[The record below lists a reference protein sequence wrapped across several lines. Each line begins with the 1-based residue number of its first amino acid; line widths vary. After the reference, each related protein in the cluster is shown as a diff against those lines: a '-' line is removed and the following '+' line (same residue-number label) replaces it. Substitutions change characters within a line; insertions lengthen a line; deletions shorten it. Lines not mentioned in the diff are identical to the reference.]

1 MLQSLDCSAF
11 LYLELKAKAT
21 NLTFNLLFEGHV
33 NEIKK
38 DEKTTYINCS
48 DEEQLAIVGYKWNK
62 LKYTLTW
69 LLIILSFGFL
79 RLIFHWKPEWML
91 FFTHTKCRLQVA
103 DSVLLTDLYNQKFVC
118 PIRTDENN
126 QEENDNSMKGE
137 SNIGKNLLIIPKNE
151 GKFDV
156 VDRVR
161 FIKYKK
167 HKYIW
172 FNDVGCFKQLKT
184 LNENFTCSYL
194 HEQHNGLNVQQQIQR
209 RRLFGINQIKVPVHS
224 ILKLLFLEV
233 LNPFYVFQVFSVS
246 LWFSDEYE
254 QYATVIVLMS
264 IASISISVYQLK
276 NNQKALRDTIQQS
289 GIVTLCQNG
298 NEYPTVDVEELV
310 PGDVIVLPSHG
321 CSMFCDA
328 VLLNGNCIVNEASLT
343 GESVPVTKTALP
355 KYANTQFDETL
366 HARHI
371 LYCGTKLI
379 QTRFYGD
386 EKVKA
391 VVIKTG
397 FMTQKGNLVRS
408 IMFPKPVDFKF
419 SEDASKFIMVLASI
433 AVCGFIYTVF
443 LMKKRGEDVGTIT
456 KRALDLITI
465 VVPPA
470 LPAAMTVGII
480 YAQSRLKRQNI
491 FCISPR
497 SINISGAINCVCFDK
512 TGTLTEEGLDVL
524 GVVPIK
530 EARYFYSF
538 LFIYYKCHKIQS
550 FHVDPL
556 DVKMFEATGWQL
568 EEPQINDSNKFDV
581 FTPTVVKS
589 CSPTVHDEH
598 QPQNKQMTEVGIIRQ
613 FTFSSTLQRMSV
625 VTRSVSAKR
634 FHLYVKGSPEMIH
647 SLCIPS
653 TVPDNFDEVLK
664 DYALKGYRV
673 IGLAHRVLSKINYTK
688 VQRIERTEIECQ
700 LTFLGMLVMENR
712 IKVATKPSIDTLLKA
727 NIRTIMITGDN
738 ILTALSVARQCSML
752 LEQESCVEVCAIK
765 QENEKGATLSL
776 YDPSYTND
784 FNTAKQQSLELTRGY
799 LPISHK
805 MKLSVSGKS
814 LELIRLHHPEIFHKL
829 LHQGVVFARMSP
841 EQKQLI
847 IENLQK
853 IGLYV
858 AMCGDGA
865 NDCGHTAGIS
875 LSEAEASIASPFT
888 SKTDDVSCVPSLI
901 KEGRAALVTS
911 FGMFKYMAIYSMCQ
925 FCTVLFLYT
934 LRSNLT
940 DWQFIYIDLFLITT
954 FAALFGRT
962 EAYEKLSKRPPP
974 LSLISAT
981 PIMSLLIHVILIVIF
996 QSIAYLITAVQ
1007 PWYLPHHPDPDAPD
1021 DDLASFDNFSIFSI
1035 SIFQYI
1041 GTAIIFSKAAP
1052 YRKSIFTNRLF
1063 LAALVVLTAS
1073 SIILVIYPPAQ
1084 VLSLFEMTI
1093 APSIKFRAMLLL
1105 LVTSNFIFIFIAEF
1119 FIIDFIL
1126 SKKLRIDE
1134 KNCWS
1139 SCSAKYEEIC
1149 DDHLLKSENTSPLAS
1164 PMTVLSPS
1172 SSDSPLV
1179 SSQSYDLKPTSEL
1192 TQVVISSDSALSP
1205 SLPSDPLDHF
1215 IQDEKL
1221 DAITFD
1227 DKKNQTICH
1236 MKSQASEFTRL

>member
-1 MLQSLDCSAF
+1 
-11 LYLELKAKAT
+11 
-21 NLTFNLLFEGHV
+21 
-33 NEIKK
+33 
-38 DEKTTYINCS
+38 
-48 DEEQLAIVGYKWNK
+48 
-62 LKYTLTW
+62 
-69 LLIILSFGFL
+69 
-79 RLIFHWKPEWML
+79 
-91 FFTHTKCRLQVA
+91 
-103 DSVLLTDLYNQKFVC
+103 
-118 PIRTDENN
+118 
-126 QEENDNSMKGE
+126 MKGE

-209 RRLFGINQIKVPVHS
+209 RRLFGINQIKVPIDS

-276 NNQKALRDTIQQS
+276 NVK
-289 GIVTLCQNG
+289 
-298 NEYPTVDVEELV
+298 YPTVDVEELV

-343 GESVPVTKTALP
+343 GVYRVRTGHGISGISWKKRLPIPGMEYHGIKRNKPESWKIMEFCESVPVTKTALP

-443 LMKKRGEDVGTIT
+443 LMKKRGEDVGLIT

-550 FHVDPL
+550 FHVGIYSISKL
-556 DVKMFEATGWQL
+556 NCLECLKATGWQL

-589 CSPTVHDEH
+589 CSPTVHDEQ
-598 QPQNKQMTEVGIIRQ
+598 QPQNKTTEVGIIRQ

-765 QENEKGATLSL
+765 QEHGKGVTLSL

-784 FNTAKQQSLELTRGY
+784 INTAKQQSLELTIGY

-865 NDCGHTAGIS
+865 NDCGALKAAHAGIS

-1007 PWYLPHHPDPDAPD
+1007 PWYVPHHPDPDATD

-1052 YRKSIFTNRLF
+1052 YRKSIFTNRLELF
-1063 LAALVVLTAS
+1063 PLTIQQHNKRLLFRTNLIFIIR
-1073 SIILVIYPPAQ
+1073 SIFPNFNWYIFISTPLLFIL
-1084 VLSLFEMTI
+1084 L
-1093 APSIKFRAMLLL
+1093 
-1105 LVTSNFIFIFIAEF
+1105 FIFFQF

-1139 SCSAKYEEIC
+1139 SCSAKYEEI
-1149 DDHLLKSENTSPLAS
+1149 
-1164 PMTVLSPS
+1164 
-1172 SSDSPLV
+1172 
-1179 SSQSYDLKPTSEL
+1179 
-1192 TQVVISSDSALSP
+1192 
-1205 SLPSDPLDHF
+1205 
-1215 IQDEKL
+1215 
-1221 DAITFD
+1221 
-1227 DKKNQTICH
+1227 
-1236 MKSQASEFTRL
+1236 

>member
-530 EARYFYSF
+530 EARLS
-538 LFIYYKCHKIQS
+538 LLNTNIDKLPTSDLITMTTGLN
-550 FHVDPL
+550 PL
-556 DVKMFEATGWQL
+556 ALNFKLLNSEL
-568 EEPQINDSNKFDV
+568 LLP
-581 FTPTVVKS
+581 
-589 CSPTVHDEH
+589 H
-598 QPQNKQMTEVGIIRQ
+598 
-613 FTFSSTLQRMSV
+613 
-625 VTRSVSAKR
+625 
-634 FHLYVKGSPEMIH
+634 
-647 SLCIPS
+647 
-653 TVPDNFDEVLK
+653 VPDNFDEVLK

>member
-530 EARYFYSF
+530 EARTTG
-538 LFIYYKCHKIQS
+538 LN
-550 FHVDPL
+550 PL
-556 DVKMFEATGWQL
+556 ALNFKLLNSEL
-568 EEPQINDSNKFDV
+568 LLP
-581 FTPTVVKS
+581 
-589 CSPTVHDEH
+589 H
-598 QPQNKQMTEVGIIRQ
+598 
-613 FTFSSTLQRMSV
+613 
-625 VTRSVSAKR
+625 
-634 FHLYVKGSPEMIH
+634 
-647 SLCIPS
+647 
-653 TVPDNFDEVLK
+653 VPDNFDEVLK

>member
-1 MLQSLDCSAF
+1 MLCRQIFGVKSA
-11 LYLELKAKAT
+11 
-21 NLTFNLLFEGHV
+21 GM

-103 DSVLLTDLYNQKFVC
+103 DSVLLTVSGSCGEHCGSLKIQDQK
-118 PIRTDENN
+118 IARYLHIYLSE
-126 QEENDNSMKGE
+126 
-137 SNIGKNLLIIPKNE
+137 
-151 GKFDV
+151 
-156 VDRVR
+156 

-276 NNQKALRDTIQQS
+276 NVK
-289 GIVTLCQNG
+289 
-298 NEYPTVDVEELV
+298 YPTVDVEELV

-480 YAQSRLKRQNI
+480 YAQSRLK
-491 FCISPR
+491 
-497 SINISGAINCVCFDK
+497 SGAINCVCFDK

-550 FHVDPL
+550 FH
-556 DVKMFEATGWQL
+556 MFEATGWQL